1 MRFFIFCHITV
12 VNALPFTRKVI
23 KYFNKESYK
32 ILQVLKKILDYFTSA
47 LSSGINA
54 SGDEG
59 AAFLIQTL

>member
-1 MRFFIFCHITV
+1 M
-12 VNALPFTRKVI
+12 NALPFTRKVI